1 MDVDVLEYLEYREFL
16 RDWYAESKRLHR
28 FTSYRYLAQKTGIDP
43 AWIVRVFQ
51 KEGHL
56 SEESL
61 PTFIRLCAFDE
72 RRAEYFRV
80 LYRFCKAKSQDD
92 QKEHYNRLMEL
103 RDVEARKLASPEL
116 CYFSEWA
123 TVALR
128 ALIGLSRDTS
138 NVETL
143 GKQLSPAI
151 RPEEARNALEV
162 LLKLGLVASDGKGG
176 WDITDRLVTSGTDIQ
191 SAAVRQY
198 HRRTLELAQES
209 LDRHPPEERDISS
222 VTLTLHHDDI
232 AEIKERI
239 TEFRRGL
246 LQFARSS
253 EGADRVYHLNV
264 AFFPM
269 SEVVVDPA
277 TAPVCVSGK
286 EDAV

>member
-1 MDVDVLEYLEYREFL
+1 MDVDVLDYLEYREYL
-16 RDWYAESKRLHR
+16 RDWYGVCKRLHR

-80 LYRFCKAKSQDD
+80 LYRFCKSKSPED
-92 QKEHYNRLMEL
+92 QREHYNRLMEL
-103 RDVEARKLASPEL
+103 REVEARKLASPEL
-116 CYFSEWA
+116 VYFSEWS
-123 TVALR
+123 TIALR
-128 ALIGLSRDTS
+128 ALIGISKDTS
-138 NVETL
+138 NIDSL
-143 GKQLSPAI
+143 GKKLSPPI
-151 RPEEARNALEV
+151 RPEEARNALDV
-162 LLKLGLVASDGKGG
+162 LSNLGLLTPDGKGG
-176 WDITDRLVTSGTDIQ
+176 WDITDRVVTSGSDIQ

-222 VTLTLHHDDI
+222 VALTLQHEDLP
-232 AEIKERI
+232 EIKERI
-239 TEFRRGL
+239 AEFRRGL
-246 LQFARSS
+246 LQFARVSDS
-253 EGADRVYHLNV
+253 ADRVYHLNV

-269 SEVVVDPA
+269 SEIVDDPA
-277 TAPVCVSGK
+277 SVVSK
-286 EDAV
+286 SEEDAA

>member
-1 MDVDVLEYLEYREFL
+1 MDVDVLEYLEYREYL
-16 RDWYAESKRLHR
+16 RDWYGECKRLHH

-56 SEESL
+56 SDEAL
-61 PTFIRLCAFDE
+61 PAFIRICGLDE

-80 LYRFCKAKSQDD
+80 LHRFCKSKSPED
-92 QKEHYNRLMEL
+92 QREHYNRMMEL
-103 RDVEARKLASPEL
+103 REVEARRLASPEL
-116 CYFSEWA
+116 VYFSEWS

-128 ALIGLSRDTS
+128 ALIGISKDTS
-138 NVETL
+138 NVDSL
-143 GKQLSPAI
+143 GKQLSPPVS
-151 RPEEARNALEV
+151 PEEARNALEV
-162 LLKLGLVASDGKGG
+162 LTKLGLVVPDHRGG
-176 WDITDRLVTSGTDIQ
+176 WDITDRVVTTGTEIQ

-222 VTLTLHHDDI
+222 VALTLHHEDI
-232 AEIKERI
+232 AEIKDRI
-239 TEFRRGL
+239 AEFRRGL
-246 LQFARSS
+246 LQFARAS

-269 SEVVVDPA
+269 SETVADPA
-277 TAPVCVSGK
+277 SAPRKSRG
-286 EDAV
+286 DAT